1 MTDSQI
7 FEKYKELL
15 PENVLDEIK
24 AKVPKKISKE
34 KLTKILDLA
43 VEEYENSKVEPGE
56 AVGLIAAQSIGEP
69 ATQMTLNTKHF
80 SGVAEMNVTLGLPRI
95 IEVVDA
101 RKTLSTPSMNIYLK
115 PPYDKASREEVKVF
129 ANKIKETH
137 LDEITTEINVDL
149 SEQTVE
155 IVLDMNKVKTLE
167 LKQSVIKK
175 AVKKQIKGLSEKDI
189 TFEKDKMFIKIPESV
204 SKEHDVDPIFKIK
217 EQIKEIIVGG
227 IPKIKQVLPVLE
239 NGEYV
244 IKTAGSN
251 FKAVLALDF
260 VDPTRTITNN
270 IFEIYDVLGIEAA
283 RQAIFNEIYSVIEQQ
298 GLNVNGRHIQ
308 LISDAMCVS
317 GNISGITRYGI
328 VKNKSSAL
336 SRAAFETPIRHL
348 TEAALSGEVNEF
360 KSVNDRVM
368 LNEILPVGTGL
379 VDITMDLSKLSKAGD
394 ENEE

>member
-1 MTDSQI
+1 MIKAQI
-7 FEKYKELL
+7 FEQYSDKL
-15 PENVLDEIK
+15 PKNILEMIK
-24 AKVPKKISKE
+24 FKVPKKVSTG
-34 KLTKILDLA
+34 KLKKILDLA
-43 VEEYENSKVEPGE
+43 VEEYESSKVEPGE

-101 RKTLSTPSMNIYLK
+101 RKSISTPSMNIYLK
-115 PPYDKASREEVKVF
+115 PPYDKASKEEVRIF
-129 ANKIKETH
+129 ANRIKETH
-137 LDEITTEINVDL
+137 LNEITTQIDVDL
-149 SEQTVE
+149 AEQKVE
-155 IVLDMNKVKTLE
+155 ITLDLNKVKTLE
-167 LKQSVIKK
+167 LKQNVIKK
-175 AVKKQIKGLSEKDI
+175 AIKKQIKGLTEKDI
-189 TFEKDKMFIKIPESV
+189 AFEKDKLLLKIPESV
-204 SKEHDVDPIFKIK
+204 SKDQEVDPIFKIK
-217 EQIKEIIVGG
+217 EKIKEIVIGG

-260 VDPTRTITNN
+260 VDPTKTITND

-317 GNISGITRYGI
+317 GKILGITRYGI
-328 VKNKSSAL
+328 VKRKSSAL

-348 TEAALSGEVNEF
+348 TEAALSGEINEF
-360 KSVNDRVM
+360 NSVNDRVM

-379 VDITMDLSKLSKAGD
+379 VDITMDLSKLSNSGD
-394 ENEE
+394 KNEK